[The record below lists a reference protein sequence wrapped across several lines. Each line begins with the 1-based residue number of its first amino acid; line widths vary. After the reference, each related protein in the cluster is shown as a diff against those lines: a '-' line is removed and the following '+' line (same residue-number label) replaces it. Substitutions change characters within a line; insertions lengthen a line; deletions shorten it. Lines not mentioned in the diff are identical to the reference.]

1 MLDKIKALPEATR
14 AKRVNIIKEIMSII
28 LYFVML
34 NNPGKSG
41 LIKLGMRIFG
51 IGTEKFEELDSA
63 MEEIE
68 GESDGT
74 QPSDGMY

>member
-1 MLDKIKALPEATR
+1 MFEKIKALPEEER
-14 AKRVNIIKEIMSII
+14 AKRISVLKEIMSVI

-34 NNPGKSG
+34 NNPEKSG

-51 IGTEKFEELDSA
+51 IGAEKFEELDGI
-63 MEEIE
+63 MEEVN

-74 QPSDGMY
+74 QPAE